1 VGNILVKGIS
11 PKFRILLAG
20 TMALSF
26 SFSRDLRTVLLLT
39 GYGALLALCGELPL
53 RNVVRNLL
61 RIEGVFLCLWC
72 TLPFTSGGASFSL
85 GGVSLSVEGVR
96 LALLIS
102 LKGAG
107 MMLALA
113 GLFGGIPVHMLF
125 QAFQELGFSSK
136 LVGIFHFCFRYLHL
150 LQEERRRLFDAAAL
164 RGFRPSLLPRSLAT
178 LAFLGANL
186 LIKSY
191 DRSRRV
197 QEALLL
203 RGFQGFFPPS
213 ESSSPPSRGMLL
225 RFSTLLLFLGG
236 CFWF

>member
-1 VGNILVKGIS
+1 LESACGIGEAEEVGNILVKGIS

-125 QAFQELGFSSK
+125 LRNSSGSFIFASAIFICFRRSGEGFSMPQ
-136 LVGIFHFCFRYLHL
+136 LCVVFAPRFC
-150 LQEERRRLFDAAAL
+150 
-164 RGFRPSLLPRSLAT
+164 
-178 LAFLGANL
+178 
-186 LIKSY
+186 
-191 DRSRRV
+191 RV
-197 QEALLL
+197 LWQ
-203 RGFQGFFPPS
+203 R
-213 ESSSPPSRGMLL
+213 
-225 RFSTLLLFLGG
+225 LLFSGQI
-236 CFWF
+236 F